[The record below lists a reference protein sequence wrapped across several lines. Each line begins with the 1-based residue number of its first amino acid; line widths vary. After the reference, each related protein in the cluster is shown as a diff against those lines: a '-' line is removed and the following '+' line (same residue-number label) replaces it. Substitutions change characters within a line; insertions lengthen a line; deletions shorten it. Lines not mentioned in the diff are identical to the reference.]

1 MKVNWLAHLT
11 GTVLTASILLAM
23 LLTPTGVFA
32 HGIGERYD
40 LPVPLS
46 LWLSGG
52 GFAIAASFVVASAVL
67 KNKETRAATSDTSAA
82 RLAIVVNPWLSR
94 ALQIVTALLTL
105 LVVVAGLLGD
115 QTPTHNIAPVM
126 VWVIWWVGIAYLSA
140 LVGDI
145 WSVINPWAFV
155 FAGFENFAKQ
165 LRLRLHPLQ
174 YPDRLG
180 AWPAV
185 ILFGAFS
192 WIELV
197 YDSRAEPSR
206 LATLMVGYS
215 IITWVGMMLFGREP
229 WLASADPFAV
239 AFRTF
244 AQFAPMELRHE
255 CRLARNLA
263 WRGTLTDQRGA
274 QRAATAD
281 GKVAYRSVILFR
293 PYGSGL
299 IGSKDISPSM
309 LVFISLLLSTVTFD
323 GFLATPVWNAL
334 EGYLYRMLSEFPES
348 RVTII
353 TTAGL
358 IAFWTGFLGLYLAFA
373 AWMSRAA
380 HGALSFSA
388 AARLFV
394 IALVPIAIGYNIA
407 HYFTYL
413 LTEGQLVLKLASDPF
428 GFGWNLFGT
437 ARYHPNY
444 ELVGGRFT
452 WYVAVL
458 AIVVGHIF
466 AVYISH
472 SIALREIA
480 DRDKALRSQVP
491 MLLLMVG
498 YTMLSLWIIAQPVTQ
513 FNGG

>member
-1 MKVNWLAHLT
+1 VKLSCPAHT
-11 GTVLTASILLAM
+11 AGTVLTGGISLAA
-23 LLTPTGVFA
+23 LLTPTGVFG

-46 LWLSGG
+46 LWLTGG
-52 GFAIAASFVVASAVL
+52 GGAIAASFVVTSVVLKSKEARTTTGDASAAL
-67 KNKETRAATSDTSAA
+67 RMM
-82 RLAIVVNPWLSR
+82 VVNPSLSR
-94 ALQIVTALLTL
+94 ALQVATFLLAL
-105 LVVVAGLLGD
+105 LVVIAGLIGD
-115 QTPTHNIAPVM
+115 QTPTYNIAPVM
-126 VWVIWWVGIAYLSA
+126 VWVIWWVGMAYLSA

-145 WSVINPWAFV
+145 WSIINPWAFV

-165 LRLRLHPLQ
+165 FHLRLHPRR
-174 YPDRLG
+174 YPDWLG

-229 WLASADPFAV
+229 WLACADPFAV

-244 AQFAPMELRHE
+244 AQFAPIEVRHE
-255 CRLARNLA
+255 CELARSIP
-263 WRGTLTDQRGA
+263 WRGGMTDQRGG
-274 QRAATAD
+274 QRAAIT
-281 GKVAYRSVILFR
+281 GSNVAYGFVIRFR

-299 IGSKDISPSM
+299 IESKAISPSM

-323 GFLATPVWNAL
+323 GFLATPAWNAL
-334 EGYLYRMLSEFPES
+334 EGYLFRMLSEFPES

-373 AWMSRAA
+373 EWMSRAA
-380 HGALSFSA
+380 QGALSFSA

-452 WYVAVL
+452 WYVAVF
-458 AIVVGHIF
+458 AIVIGHIF
-466 AVYISH
+466 AVYIAH
-472 SIALREIA
+472 KIALREIA

-491 MLLLMVG
+491 MLLLMIG

>member
-1 MKVNWLAHLT
+1 MT
-11 GTVLTASILLAM
+11 GTLLTLVSILIAI
-23 LLTPTGVFA
+23 LLTPTGVLA

-67 KNKETRAATSDTSAA
+67 KKKESRAATSDTSATP
-82 RLAIVVNPWLSR
+82 LIIVVNPWLSC
-94 ALQIVTALLTL
+94 ALQTVTALLTL
-105 LVVVAGLLGD
+105 LVVVAGFIGD
-115 QTPTHNIAPVM
+115 QTPTYNIAPVM

-145 WSVINPWAFV
+145 WSVVNPWAFV
-155 FAGFENFAKQ
+155 FAGFENLVKQ
-165 LRLRLHPLQ
+165 FRLQLHPRQ

-185 ILFGAFS
+185 VLFGAFS

-215 IITWVGMMLFGREP
+215 IITWGGMLLFGREP

-244 AQFAPMELRHE
+244 AQFAPIEVRRE
-255 CRLARNLA
+255 EA
-263 WRGTLTDQRGA
+263 
-274 QRAATAD
+274 
-281 GKVAYRSVILFR
+281 AYRSVILFR

-299 IGSKDISPSM
+299 IGSKAISPSM

-323 GFLATPVWNAL
+323 GFLATPAWNAL
-334 EGYLYRMLSEFPES
+334 EDHLFRMLSEFPES

-380 HGALSFSA
+380 QGALSFSA

-444 ELVGGRFT
+444 EILGGQFT
-452 WYVAVL
+452 WYVAVF
-458 AIVVGHIF
+458 AIVIGHIF
-466 AVYISH
+466 AVYIAH
-472 SIALREIA
+472 SIALREIT
-480 DRDKALRSQVP
+480 DRDKAIRSQVP

-498 YTMLSLWIIAQPVTQ
+498 YTIFSLWIIAQPVTQ

>member
-1 MKVNWLAHLT
+1 VKLSCPAHT
-11 GTVLTASILLAM
+11 AGTVLTGGISLAA
-23 LLTPTGVFA
+23 LLTPTGVFG

-67 KNKETRAATSDTSAA
+67 KKKETRAATSDTSAPP
-82 RLAIVVNPWLSR
+82 LIIVVNPWLSC
-94 ALQIVTALLTL
+94 ALQSATALLTL
-105 LVVVAGLLGD
+105 LVVVAGLIGG

-126 VWVIWWVGIAYLSA
+126 VWVIWWVGMAYLSA

-145 WSVINPWAFV
+145 WSIINPWAFV

-165 LRLRLHPLQ
+165 FHLQLHPRR
-174 YPDRLG
+174 YPDWLG

-229 WLASADPFAV
+229 WLAYADPFAV

-244 AQFAPMELRHE
+244 AQFAPIEVRRE
-255 CRLARNLA
+255 KA
-263 WRGTLTDQRGA
+263 
-274 QRAATAD
+274 
-281 GKVAYRSVILFR
+281 AYRSVILFR

-299 IGSKDISPSM
+299 IGSKAISPSM

-323 GFLATPVWNAL
+323 GFLATPAWNAL
-334 EGYLYRMLSEFPES
+334 EGYLFRMLSEFPES
-348 RVTII
+348 RVTTI

-373 AWMSRAA
+373 EWMSRAA
-380 HGALSFSA
+380 QGALSFSA

-452 WYVAVL
+452 WYVAVF
-458 AIVVGHIF
+458 AIVIGHIF
-466 AVYISH
+466 AVYVAH
-472 SIALREIA
+472 CIALREIA
-480 DRDKALRSQVP
+480 DRDKAIRSQVP
-491 MLLLMVG
+491 MLLLMIG
-498 YTMLSLWIIAQPVTQ
+498 YTILSLWIIAQPVTQ
-513 FNGG
+513 FNGS